1 MKYRIKINFALEVLR
16 TNIDSIRSV
25 SDWSEKMGW
34 DRATFS
40 RQYVKMY
47 GESAKSAFHRYKLRN
62 IEKRLLEKPDH
73 KYFEIACDLG
83 FRDEKAF
90 YDYMRYHTSQS
101 PTSYKLNLL
110 KKKNIKSNK
119 LDSTV
124 SKY

>member
-16 TNIDSIRSV
+16 NNIDSFRSV

-62 IEKRLLEKPDH
+62 IEKYLIEKPDN
-73 KYFEIACDLG
+73 KYFEVAYDLG

-110 KKKNIKSNK
+110 KRKTRKNLKTNTAS
-119 LDSTV
+119 
-124 SKY
+124 

>member
-16 TNIDSIRSV
+16 NNIDSFRSV
-25 SDWSEKMGW
+25 SDWSDKMGW

-40 RQYVKMY
+40 RQYMKMY

-62 IEKRLLEKPDH
+62 IEKYLIEKPDN
-73 KYFEIACDLG
+73 KYFEVACDLG

-110 KKKNIKSNK
+110 KKKSRKIAKIDANI
-119 LDSTV
+119 
-124 SKY
+124 